1 MNKTPSATASQSAS
15 QSNTQRSY
23 RYYELVMVGFVAV
36 YLCSNLI
43 GPAKAAQI
51 QLPFIGAFTFGAGV
65 LFFPL
70 SYVFG
75 DILTEV
81 YGYARAR
88 KVIWAGFG
96 AMLFAAIM
104 ATVVV
109 ALPPAPDWP
118 NQGAYETVFGQTWR
132 IVAASMTAYFCGEFV
147 NSYVLAKMKVAADG
161 KRMGV
166 RFVVST
172 VFGEGVDSLL
182 FYPIAFYGMWGND
195 LLLKVMAA
203 QWGLKVLVEI
213 VMLPATIAIVNAL
226 KKAETEDYYDRDTAF
241 TPFSLKT

>member
-1 MNKTPSATASQSAS
+1 MNKTPSPLPETMAPASP
-15 QSNTQRSY
+15 RSY

-36 YLCSNLI
+36 FLCSILI

-51 QLPFIGAFTFGAGV
+51 ELPLLGAFTFGAGV

-96 AMLFAAIM
+96 AMAFAAIM
-104 ATVVV
+104 ASVVV
-109 ALPPAPDWP
+109 ALPPAPGWP
-118 NQGAYETVFGQTWR
+118 NQLAYETVFGQTPR
-132 IVAASMTAYFCGEFV
+132 IVMASMIAYFCGEFV

-161 KRMGV
+161 KRMSV
-166 RFVVST
+166 RFVAST

-182 FYPIAFYGMWGND
+182 FYPIAFYGIWSND
-195 LLLKVMAA
+195 LVLKVMAA
-203 QWGLKVLVEI
+203 QWGLKVLVEV
-213 VMLPATIAIVNAL
+213 VMLPVTIAIVKAL
-226 KKAETEDYYDRDTAF
+226 KRAESEDYYDRNTRF

>member
-1 MNKTPSATASQSAS
+1 MNKTPFPLPDTMAPASP
-15 QSNTQRSY
+15 RSY

-36 YLCSNLI
+36 FLCSNLI

-51 QLPFIGAFTFGAGV
+51 ELPWLGAFTFGAGV

-96 AMLFAAIM
+96 AMAFAAVM
-104 ATVVV
+104 ASVVV
-109 ALPPAPDWP
+109 ALPPAPGWP
-118 NQGAYETVFGQTWR
+118 NQLAYETVFGQTPR
-132 IVAASMTAYFCGEFV
+132 IVMASMIAYFCGEFV
-147 NSYVLAKMKVAADG
+147 NSYVLAKMKVAANG
-161 KRMGV
+161 KRMSL
-166 RFVVST
+166 RFVAST

-182 FYPIAFYGMWGND
+182 FYPIAFYGIWSSD
-195 LLLKVMAA
+195 LVLKVMAA
-203 QWGLKVLVEI
+203 QWGLKVLVEV
-213 VMLPATIAIVNAL
+213 VMLPVTIAIVKAL
-226 KKAETEDYYDRDTAF
+226 KRAESEDYYDRNTQF

>member
-1 MNKTPSATASQSAS
+1 MSINSEAPT
-15 QSNTQRSY
+15 SNQPRNY

-43 GPAKAAQI
+43 GPAKAAQLN
-51 QLPFIGAFTFGAGV
+51 LPIIGVFTFGAGV

-96 AMLFAAIM
+96 AMAFAATM

-109 ALPPAPDWP
+109 ALPPAPGWA
-118 NQGAYETVFGQTWR
+118 NQAAYETVFGQTPR
-132 IVAASMTAYFCGEFV
+132 IVAASMIAYFCGEFV
-147 NSYVLAKMKVAADG
+147 NSYVLAKMKLAAYG
-161 KRMGV
+161 KANGKQMSV

-172 VFGEGVDSLL
+172 IFGEGVDSLL
-182 FYPIAFYGMWGND
+182 FYPIAFYGIWGND

-213 VMLPATIAIVNAL
+213 VMLPITIKIVNAL
-226 KKAETEDYYDRDTAF
+226 KRAEQEDFYDRKTDF